1 MHVSSGAIVSSD
13 DARERDV
20 EPPPGFEV
28 MRAVQLDPLFGGYDR
43 WAFRGRVGERTVI
56 GSGLESRA
64 AACREAWAAF
74 EHAGPHRVRP
84 NCRGASRA

>member
-1 MHVSSGAIVSSD
+1 MSSG
-13 DARERDV
+13 DASERDL

-28 MRAVQLDPLFGGYDR
+28 MRSNQLDPLFGAWDR
-43 WAFRGRVGERTVI
+43 WAYRGRVGKRTVI

-74 EHAGPHRVRP
+74 E
-84 NCRGASRA
+84 RGCEHTES